1 MNVEVTWGN
10 LELAITNANR
20 QNLDLQ
26 PLTAGKECLIIATSL
41 GAVPVV
47 GISKKAWWKI
57 ISFSCQW
64 KLIILNTLMV
74 IFDIPELWLL
84 DWLILILMT
93 TDEVYTGAV
102 QV

>member
-1 MNVEVTWGN
+1 MASDNPNESRKCFGVTLEKWLKMNVEVTWGN

-47 GISKKAWWKI
+47 GISKKAW
-57 ISFSCQW
+57 
-64 KLIILNTLMV
+64 
-74 IFDIPELWLL
+74 
-84 DWLILILMT
+84 
-93 TDEVYTGAV
+93 
-102 QV
+102 